1 MQIVLFKLNLKNK
14 TMKKYIVTVWYRFMI
29 GEEQEKDFNTFEV
42 YADNEKQ
49 AVRRAIDKQ
58 KKGIVFKTE
67 IIN

>member
-1 MQIVLFKLNLKNK
+1 
-14 TMKKYIVTVWYRFMI
+14 MKKYTVTVWYRFMI